1 MNRIQKAQV
10 SFTGRTGS
18 IVSRGKNRD
27 GGSFTLI
34 ELLVVIAIIAIL
46 AGMLL
51 PALQKARDQ
60 AKTISCAGNLK
71 SISLWSLMYLDNN
84 KGYFWYYFGPKSG
97 GPAWMLPIYQQSGK
111 GIWSDKMDKTFV
123 CPTDPVMNRLVK
135 PLDYQKYGKNLCSY
149 GYSAHYYPGSF
160 TQTSFRIKFPSKYF
174 FIADASDSMYPGSA
188 PIPEEGSS
196 QRTRIGAQNYF
207 TPNAY
212 SIANYHSR
220 GSNAI
225 FVDGHVTHV
234 DYSYYFLNKPPWK
247 VE

>member
-1 MNRIQKAQV
+1 MNDTTNRQQVRIPK
-10 SFTGRTGS
+10 FFRNE
-18 IVSRGKNRD
+18 GK
-27 GGSFTLI
+27 FTLI

-60 AKTISCAGNLK
+60 AKTISCAANMKNLA
-71 SISLWSLMYLDNN
+71 LWSQMYLDNN
-84 KGYFWYYFGPKSG
+84 KGRFWYYFGPKSG
-97 GPAWMLPIYQQSGK
+97 GPAWMSWPAREGGK
-111 GIWSDKMDKTFV
+111 RAYASDILEKTFF
-123 CPTDPVMNRLVK
+123 CPTDPIMSRLVK
-135 PLDYQKYGKNLCSY
+135 PLDYGKYGKNLCSY
-149 GYSAHYYPGSF
+149 GYSAHFYPDAL
-160 TQTSFRIKFPSKYF
+160 TLTSYQIKFPSKYF
-174 FIADASDSMYPGSA
+174 FIADASDSLYPGSG
-188 PIPEEGSS
+188 PIQEDGSQ

-212 SIANYHSR
+212 TIANYHSK
-220 GSNAI
+220 GSNAV